1 MASKLDEK
9 HKILSLLATIKVC
22 KETRQNF
29 TLLTHSEGLYGCIEH
44 TPMKTAAAVSQGQFV
59 ISSDCFHQSPPSL
72 RAKTE
77 KKEERGGLSG
87 GKVASFH

>member
-44 TPMKTAAAVSQGQFV
+44 TPMKIGAAAE
-59 ISSDCFHQSPPSL
+59 
-72 RAKTE
+72 RA
-77 KKEERGGLSG
+77 RANL
-87 GKVASFH
+87 